1 MARSHTLVNRRRG
14 KIRRKNSAVSWK
26 TLFECNLTS
35 STARDFLF
43 LPQSASKSG
52 QQYGEI
58 RVPNSATLYL
68 DLAVNGEASE
78 TLGAVLAAAL
88 DAAPVASLLIRPS
101 TATDEKT
108 LKALIAL
115 AQNRGIAA
123 LLPADV
129 AGAAKLG
136 ADGVHVLWAP
146 DVVQQFK
153 SIRGGAGSGMIVG
166 ADAGRTRHDAME
178 LGEGGADYVAFGVP
192 AHVED
197 RARAAERQLGLVSW
211 WSEVFEIPCV
221 ALNVSDT
228 EQARRLAEAGAD
240 FVGVTISGN
249 ETASDAA
256 MRVRAYSEAVSA
268 PEDAK

>member
-1 MARSHTLVNRRRG
+1 
-14 KIRRKNSAVSWK
+14 
-26 TLFECNLTS
+26 
-35 STARDFLF
+35 
-43 LPQSASKSG
+43 
-52 QQYGEI
+52 
-58 RVPNSATLYL
+58 
-68 DLAVNGEASE
+68 
-78 TLGAVLAAAL
+78 
-88 DAAPVASLLIRPS
+88 
-101 TATDEKT
+101 
-108 LKALIAL
+108 
-115 AQNRGIAA
+115 
-123 LLPADV
+123 
-129 AGAAKLG
+129 
-136 ADGVHVLWAP
+136 
-146 DVVQQFK
+146 
-153 SIRGGAGSGMIVG
+153 
-166 ADAGRTRHDAME
+166 ME